1 MIEVLKALK
10 NEFKAL
16 DIPYSYDDWETDVVL
31 PYFVGDLSEVTTN
44 NEDGKREFS
53 FTLTGEDMDSYTN
66 LYRVVEILKNTYKQ
80 SKKIK
85 LDNGLMVMIYNR
97 TFNVPVEVERVKRTQ
112 TEFTIYLWESEN

>member
-1 MIEVLKALK
+1 MIEVLKALQ
-10 NEFKAL
+10 NEFKGL

-31 PYFVGDLSEVTTN
+31 PYFVGELSEVTTN

-85 LDNGLMVMIYNR
+85 LDDGLMVMIYNR
-97 TFNVPVEVERVKRTQ
+97 TFNVPVEAERVKRTQ

>member
-16 DIPYSYDDWETDVVL
+16 DVPYSYDDWETDVVL

-85 LDNGLMVMIYNR
+85 LDDGLMVMIYNR
-97 TFNVPVEVERVKRTQ
+97 TFNVPVEAERVKRTQ
-112 TEFTIYLWESEN
+112 TEITIYLWESEN

>member
-16 DIPYSYDDWETDVVL
+16 GIPYSYDDWETDVVL
-31 PYFVGDLSEVTTN
+31 PYFVGELSEVTTN

-66 LYRVVEILKNTYKQ
+66 LYRVTEILKNTYKQ

-85 LDNGLMVMIYNR
+85 LDDGLMVIIYNR
-97 TFNVPVEVERVKRTQ
+97 TFNVPVEAERVKRTQ
-112 TEFTIYLWESEN
+112 TEITIYLWESEN

>member
-31 PYFVGDLSEVTTN
+31 PYFVGELSEVTTN

-85 LDNGLMVMIYNR
+85 LDDGLMVMIYNR

>member
-1 MIEVLKALK
+1 MIKVLKALK

-85 LDNGLMVMIYNR
+85 LDDGLMIMIYNR
-97 TFNVPVEVERVKRTQ
+97 TFNVPVEAERVKRTQ

>member
-10 NEFKAL
+10 NEFKGL
-16 DIPYSYDDWETDVVL
+16 DIPYSYDNWETDVVL
-31 PYFVGDLSEVTTN
+31 PYFVGELSEVTTN

-53 FTLTGEDMDSYTN
+53 FTLTGEDMDSYTD
-66 LYRVVEILKNTYKQ
+66 LYRVTEILKNTYKQ

-97 TFNVPVEVERVKRTQ
+97 TFNVPVDGERVKRVE

>member
-16 DIPYSYDDWETDVVL
+16 DIPYSYDEWETDVVL
-31 PYFVGDLSEVTTN
+31 PYFVGELSEVTTN

-53 FTLTGEDMDSYTN
+53 FTLTGEDMDRYTN

-80 SKKIK
+80 SKKIT
-85 LDNGLMVMIYNR
+85 LDDGLMVMIYNR

>member
-10 NEFKAL
+10 NEFKGL

-31 PYFVGDLSEVTTN
+31 PYFVGELSEVTTN

-80 SKKIK
+80 SKKIT
-85 LDNGLMVMIYNR
+85 LDDGLMVMIYDR
-97 TFNVPVEVERVKRTQ
+97 TFNVPVEAERVKRTQ

>member
-16 DIPYSYDDWETDVVL
+16 EVPYSYDDWETDVVL
-31 PYFVGDLSEVTTN
+31 PYFVGELSEVTTN

-66 LYRVVEILKNTYKQ
+66 LYRVVEILKNIYKQ

-85 LDNGLMVMIYNR
+85 LDDGLMVMIYNR

>member
-16 DIPYSYDDWETDVVL
+16 DVPYSYDDWETDVVL

-85 LDNGLMVMIYNR
+85 LDDGLMVMIYNR

>member
-31 PYFVGDLSEVTTN
+31 PYFVGELSEVTTN

-80 SKKIK
+80 SKKIT

-97 TFNVPVEVERVKRTQ
+97 TFNVPVEAERVKRTQ